1 MFAKDLSFA
10 ARTLRKNPAFTITAV
25 LTIALGVGAS
35 TAIFSVVNAVLLR
48 PLPYAH
54 PAQLATIQTD
64 MLARHVINFPIAPGN
79 MPDLLDH
86 ATAFENIAAV
96 SSGPATFIGDD
107 GKPEQVVAA
116 GVTPNFFTL
125 LGTHIGFGRN
135 FVASDGTPPPPP
147 QVVNGQR
154 VPPNP
159 ADQPSAM
166 TILSHAFWE
175 RRLAG
180 DTNAVGRAIRVNGRA
195 FTVVG
200 VARPEMSSVLS
211 FIRADLW
218 TPVTMSNV
226 TKPDLRLDSREY
238 NTFQLVGRL
247 ADGTTR
253 QSAERELESIARQIE
268 ADHPEVIK
276 GHGVD
281 LYPYSGMPPEA
292 RKAVAIF
299 MALLM
304 SFSSLILLVACGNL
318 AGVIMARGV
327 QRQRELAVRVALGAG
342 RSTVVR
348 QLVTETVV
356 LFLGGCAV
364 AIGIASVATHAIA
377 AFKPPIEV
385 PLELDIRVDARVI
398 GFTLAVAL
406 VVGVVFALVPALRS
420 TRLGVMAVLK
430 SEGGTASRRS
440 RSRNAVVMAQLAFT
454 LLLLVDAA
462 LVARAL
468 SSALDV
474 NPGFG
479 IRGMRV
485 ATTDLQMRNYGSD
498 AGRHVLE
505 QWRAALLA
513 QPGVRAVAFTSR
525 PPLGAGN
532 STMAFRATRDAR
544 DRMSADF
551 ATVSNDYFGVMG
563 IPLLTGRAFTTGDR
577 DGGEQV
583 AIVSAELARR
593 VYGSPAKAIG
603 RTLVVGRGPTDG
615 YSIVGV
621 TADTKVR
628 SLAESPRFMVYL
640 PIGQSHVQEVS
651 AMIRGDVTTAASA
664 ARTTLRALDA
674 DLPLMNNSTFEQYTS
689 VALLP
694 QRLAGVVSATLG
706 IIGLLLAAIG
716 VYGIVAYA
724 VSQRTRE
731 IGIRVAVG
739 ATPSGVARFM
749 AGEGVRVAAIG
760 IVIGLAL
767 ALGGA
772 QLLRSFLLGMNPYDP
787 LAFGGAA
794 AGLLTVA
801 VVACVVPARRAAKVD
816 PVVALRAE

>member
-1 MFAKDLSFA
+1 MDALVRDLRYALRQLRLSPSYAALAIISIGIGIGATTTIFSLVEALLLKPVPAPRADRLVYGYETSPDGSGFHSFSFLQYKDLRERS
-10 ARTLRKNPAFTITAV
+10 RTLTDLAAFDITPLSVA
-25 LTIALGVGAS
+25 TTGDAQLGVG
-35 TAIFSVVNAVLLR
+35 FN
-48 PLPYAH
+48 
-54 PAQLATIQTD
+54 
-64 MLARHVINFPIAPGN
+64 
-79 MPDLLDH
+79 
-86 ATAFENIAAV
+86 V
-96 SSGPATFIGDD
+96 SS
-107 GKPEQVVAA
+107 
-116 GVTPNFFTL
+116 NFFKVFGATPE
-125 LGTHIGFGRN
+125 LGRFFLPEEDAYPDVGSHP
-135 FVASDGTPPPPP
+135 VA
-147 QVVNGQR
+147 VV
-154 VPPNP
+154 
-159 ADQPSAM
+159 
-166 TILSHAFWE
+166 SHAFWQ

-180 DTNAVGRAIRVNGRA
+180 DTSAVGRAIRVNGRA
-195 FTVVG
+195 FTVIG
-200 VARPEMSSVLS
+200 IARPEMSSVLS

>member
-1 MFAKDLSFA
+1 
-10 ARTLRKNPAFTITAV
+10 
-25 LTIALGVGAS
+25 
-35 TAIFSVVNAVLLR
+35 
-48 PLPYAH
+48 
-54 PAQLATIQTD
+54 
-64 MLARHVINFPIAPGN
+64 
-79 MPDLLDH
+79 
-86 ATAFENIAAV
+86 
-96 SSGPATFIGDD
+96 
-107 GKPEQVVAA
+107 
-116 GVTPNFFTL
+116 
-125 LGTHIGFGRN
+125 
-135 FVASDGTPPPPP
+135 
-147 QVVNGQR
+147 
-154 VPPNP
+154 
-159 ADQPSAM
+159 
-166 TILSHAFWE
+166 
-175 RRLAG
+175 
-180 DTNAVGRAIRVNGRA
+180 VNGRA
-195 FTVVG
+195 FTVIG
-200 VARPEMSSVLS
+200 IARPEMSSVLS

>member
-1 MFAKDLSFA
+1 
-10 ARTLRKNPAFTITAV
+10 
-25 LTIALGVGAS
+25 
-35 TAIFSVVNAVLLR
+35 
-48 PLPYAH
+48 
-54 PAQLATIQTD
+54 
-64 MLARHVINFPIAPGN
+64 
-79 MPDLLDH
+79 
-86 ATAFENIAAV
+86 
-96 SSGPATFIGDD
+96 
-107 GKPEQVVAA
+107 
-116 GVTPNFFTL
+116 
-125 LGTHIGFGRN
+125 
-135 FVASDGTPPPPP
+135 
-147 QVVNGQR
+147 
-154 VPPNP
+154 
-159 ADQPSAM
+159 
-166 TILSHAFWE
+166 
-175 RRLAG
+175 
-180 DTNAVGRAIRVNGRA
+180 
-195 FTVVG
+195 
-200 VARPEMSSVLS
+200 
-211 FIRADLW
+211 
-218 TPVTMSNV
+218 
-226 TKPDLRLDSREY
+226 
-238 NTFQLVGRL
+238 
-247 ADGTTR
+247 
-253 QSAERELESIARQIE
+253 
-268 ADHPEVIK
+268 
-276 GHGVD
+276 
-281 LYPYSGMPPEA
+281 
-292 RKAVAIF
+292 
-299 MALLM
+299 
-304 SFSSLILLVACGNL
+304 
-318 AGVIMARGV
+318 V

>member
-1 MFAKDLSFA
+1 M
-10 ARTLRKNPAFTITAV
+10 
-25 LTIALGVGAS
+25 
-35 TAIFSVVNAVLLR
+35 
-48 PLPYAH
+48 
-54 PAQLATIQTD
+54 
-64 MLARHVINFPIAPGN
+64 
-79 MPDLLDH
+79 
-86 ATAFENIAAV
+86 
-96 SSGPATFIGDD
+96 SG
-107 GKPEQVVAA
+107 
-116 GVTPNFFTL
+116 NFFKVFGATPE
-125 LGTHIGFGRN
+125 LGRFFLPEEDAYPDVGSHPVAVVSHN
-135 FVASDGTPPPPP
+135 FW
-147 QVVNGQR
+147 Q
-154 VPPNP
+154 
-159 ADQPSAM
+159 
-166 TILSHAFWE
+166 

-180 DTNAVGRAIRVNGRA
+180 DTSAVGRTIRVNGRA
-195 FTVVG
+195 FTVIG
-200 VARPEMSSVLS
+200 VARPEMAGVLS
-211 FIRADLW
+211 FISADLW
-218 TPVTMSNV
+218 TPIAMSGV
-226 TKPDLRLDSREY
+226 TKPDMRLDSRDFSS
-238 NTFQLVGRL
+238 FQVVGRL
-247 ADGTTR
+247 ADGATR
-253 QSAERELESIARQIE
+253 QSAERELESIAKQIE
-268 ADHPEVIK
+268 ADHPEVTK

-281 LYPYSGMPPEA
+281 LFAYSGMPPEA

-304 SFSSLILLVACGNL
+304 SFSLLILLVACGNL

-342 RSTVVR
+342 RATVVQ

-356 LFLGGCAV
+356 LFLGGCLA

-377 AFKPPIEV
+377 TFKPPIDV
-385 PLELDIRVDARVI
+385 PLELDIRVDGRVI

-406 VVGVVFALVPALRS
+406 VVGVLFALVPALRS
-420 TRLGVMAVLK
+420 TRLGVMTMLK

-440 RSRNAVVMAQLAFT
+440 RGRNVVVMAQLAFT

-468 SSALDV
+468 GSALDV
-474 NPGFG
+474 DPGFD
-479 IRGMRV
+479 IRNMRV

-498 AGRHVLE
+498 AGRHLLD
-505 QWRAALLA
+505 QWRGALLA
-513 QPGVRAVAFTSR
+513 QPGVRAVAFTTR
-525 PPLGAGN
+525 PPLGVGN
-532 STMAFRATRDAR
+532 STMVFRMTRDAR
-544 DRMSADF
+544 DRMIADF
-551 ATVSNDYFGVMG
+551 AAVSSEYFGVMG
-563 IPLLTGRAFTTGDR
+563 IPLVTGRAFTTGDR
-577 DGGEQV
+577 EGGEQV
-583 AIVSAELARR
+583 AIVSTELARR

-640 PIGQSHVQEVS
+640 PVGQSHVQEIS

-674 DLPLMNNSTFEQYTS
+674 DLPLMNNNTFEQYTS

-694 QRLAGVVSATLG
+694 QRLAGVVAATLG
-706 IIGLLLAAIG
+706 CAGLLLATIG

-731 IGIRVAVG
+731 IGIRLAVG
-739 ATPSGVARFM
+739 ATPGGVARFM

-760 IVIGLAL
+760 VAIGLAL

-772 QLLRSFLLGMNPYDP
+772 QLMRSFLLGMNPFDP

-801 VVACVVPARRAAKVD
+801 VVACIVPARRAAKVD
-816 PVVALRAE
+816 PIVALRAE